1 LTFFK
6 SVLRTALAFVLCMV
20 IMIAGAS
27 LLLHRKASAQGP
39 FTYRDGGNG
48 TMVLNK
54 NLCFESAALAGY
66 DLCMSRPGVGHLA
79 FVNSLGT
86 AAAVD
91 VYGAST
97 LSGGTKA
104 ITFATAFT
112 AAPLCFAIDTTAANA
127 IKTSTTTT
135 VLTVT
140 GTTTDTFN
148 YFCLANPN

>member
-1 LTFFK
+1 MKKLFRILSIVAVCLVMLAIGGVLT
-6 SVLRTALAFVLCMV
+6 
-20 IMIAGAS
+20 
-27 LLLHRKASAQGP
+27 LHPAHAQGP

-48 TMVLNK
+48 QMILN
-54 NLCFESAALAGY
+54 NQTCWEGSVLAGY
-66 DLCMSRPGVGHLA
+66 DLCIKRPGVGHLA
-79 FVNSLGT
+79 VLT
-86 AAAVD
+86 AAGVAAPD

-97 LSGGTKA
+97 LAGGTKA

-112 AAPLCFAIDTTAANA
+112 AAPLCFAVDTTAANA
-127 IKTSTTTT
+127 IKTSTSTT